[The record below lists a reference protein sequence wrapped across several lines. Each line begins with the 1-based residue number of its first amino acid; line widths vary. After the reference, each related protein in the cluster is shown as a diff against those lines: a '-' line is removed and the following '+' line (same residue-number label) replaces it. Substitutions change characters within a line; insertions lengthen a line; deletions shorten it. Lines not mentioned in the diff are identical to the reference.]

1 MTILNQEK
9 LKEDLKEFHQITA
22 KFYKKEITVSQ
33 YKSFS
38 GGFGS
43 YAQRGGERS
52 MLRLRLVGGEITMD
66 NLKFIVDSIK
76 KHHVDMLHLTTCET
90 VQLHNLTEETVCELV
105 EEAWNHNIITRGGGG
120 DFPRNVMCSPLSG
133 VEEGEYFSVMPYARE
148 VSDYLLGLIDVVKL
162 PRKLK
167 VCFSN
172 GTSNETH
179 ATFRDLGFV
188 AKENQTFDVYIAGGL
203 GIKPKMGVLVA
214 EDVEPAK
221 VLYVVKTMVD
231 IFTKYGN
238 YENRAASRS
247 RFLQDSLGVE
257 QLQAIFKE
265 QLADNLEKENLTIT
279 VKEDAV
285 NKEGSI
291 SGEEEFLKDNKRVK
305 KQKQKGLYSVSYHP
319 IGGSLA
325 PEFFVNLYEGI
336 KAMEEVKL
344 RLTPTQGMYII
355 NLTQEEAKQ
364 VLELT
369 KDGARNTFEAS
380 TACIGADIC
389 QVGIGKSQAL
399 LKACVE
405 RVRKEDFR
413 EGVLPSIHIS
423 GCPSSCS
430 AHQTAQIGFRGGKK
444 PTEDGPQFAFA
455 IYENGCEKLG
465 QEQFGEELGVVLE
478 KDIPELLVEIGK
490 AVEAENMTY
499 TQFRK
504 QFPDKVI
511 EIVKK
516 YV

>member
-9 LKEDLKEFHQITA
+9 LKEDLKEFHEMTA
-22 KFYKKEITVSQ
+22 KFYKKKITVPQ

-105 EEAWNHNIITRGGGG
+105 EEAWDHNIITRGGGG

-238 YENRAASRS
+238 YENRATSRS
-247 RFLQDSLGVE
+247 RLLQDSLGVE

-265 QLADNLEKENLTIT
+265 QLANN
-279 VKEDAV
+279 
-285 NKEGSI
+285 
-291 SGEEEFLKDNKRVK
+291 
-305 KQKQKGLYSVSYHP
+305 
-319 IGGSLA
+319 
-325 PEFFVNLYEGI
+325 
-336 KAMEEVKL
+336 
-344 RLTPTQGMYII
+344 
-355 NLTQEEAKQ
+355 
-364 VLELT
+364 
-369 KDGARNTFEAS
+369 
-380 TACIGADIC
+380 
-389 QVGIGKSQAL
+389 
-399 LKACVE
+399 
-405 RVRKEDFR
+405 
-413 EGVLPSIHIS
+413 
-423 GCPSSCS
+423 
-430 AHQTAQIGFRGGKK
+430 
-444 PTEDGPQFAFA
+444 
-455 IYENGCEKLG
+455 
-465 QEQFGEELGVVLE
+465 LE

-504 QFPDKVI
+504 QFPERIKNI
-511 EIVKK
+511 FKGLSKALEESILC
-516 YV
+516 